1 VAGSARA
8 RAAARG
14 AADRDEI
21 EEEVRSYELVRR
33 LSAAQQPSTCM
44 AQQGGAKAGMRIAS
58 RARRCRSII
67 TDIS

>member
-21 EEEVRSYELVRR
+21 EEEVRSYGGCPQH
-33 LSAAQQPSTCM
+33 SPA
-44 AQQGGAKAGMRIAS
+44 GAKAGMRIAS

>member
-33 LSAAQQPSTCM
+33 LSAAQPSTCM